1 MKKSKPELVPPLIL
15 AIETATMC
23 GSVALLSGN
32 RCLAENSVD
41 TATTHSRRLIQQIN
55 RVMQDTELD
64 WEQIDGIAVSLGP
77 GSFTGLRIGLSTA
90 KGLAMAADRS
100 LLGVPTL
107 DGMAQ
112 QIIAPPGTLVCAL
125 LDARKKEVYAAFF
138 KCNSYG
144 IPEKVSEDLVMK
156 PEKLAALIDRP
167 TLLVG
172 DGAVIYQEFFRKVLN
187 ESAIFASPRSFFPR
201 AASIGRLATKM
212 FTNQNFVDP
221 ANAVPIYV
229 RPSEAEIMIKKK
241 LDMEN

>member
-1 MKKSKPELVPPLIL
+1 MKKSKPELVRPLIL

-41 TATTHSRRLIQQIN
+41 TATTHSRRLIQQVDQ
-55 RVMQDTELD
+55 VMRETETN
-64 WEQIDGIAVSLGP
+64 WEQLDGIAVSLGP

-90 KGLAMAADRS
+90 KGLAMAADRP

-107 DGMAQ
+107 DGLAH
-112 QIIAPPGTLVCAL
+112 QIIAPPGSRICVL

-138 KCNSYG
+138 KCNSDG
-144 IPEKVSEDLVMK
+144 IPERTSEDLVMK
-156 PEKLAALIDRP
+156 PEKLAALIDPP

-172 DGAVIYQEFFRKVLN
+172 DGAVVYREVFREALDN
-187 ESAIFASPRSFFPR
+187 SAIFAPPLSFFPR
-201 AASIGRLATKM
+201 AATIGRLALEM
-212 FTNQNFVDP
+212 FANHDFIDP

-229 RPSEAEIMIKKK
+229 RPSEAELMIKKK
-241 LDMEN
+241 V